1 MDRDMYL
8 TNKEA
13 CWLLCVSRATF
24 YRTYYP
30 LLIED
35 PKTLIRN
42 GRLFYY
48 RPSLQALFRPVTE
61 QDQFLESR
69 RRQAAQASR
78 SRKSIRRSG

>member
-13 CWLLCVSRATF
+13 CRLLCVSRATF

-35 PKTLIRN
+35 SKTLMRN

-48 RPSLQALFRPVTE
+48 RPSVQALFRPAKE
-61 QDQFLESR
+61 QDHFLQSR
-69 RRQAAQASR
+69 RRQAARASR
-78 SRKSIRRSG
+78 SRKSYRRSS